1 MLVTDH
7 DILHIHKLLG
17 FGCLTHYAYRIF
29 NKMVHGSM
37 GFESKPMIAYLTPIA
52 HLSLSLSSFIFPV
65 PEYRFNCKTIIWKEL
80 QLHNVIFTSR
90 SVFIMYHS
98 LMCKNYDAWYYY
110 TRLGIVVAHHMMADI
125 VSSVYQKDNKTSTR
139 DIPYSNNTLLNYL
152 LKKYY
157 AFSQLVAV
165 SNLMLTRGYEN
176 PFIIM
181 FPIHLST
188 FLMTLVRKNIIT
200 NNQWHVFYALSLL
213 VPYILNADVIN
224 GGNDKFNV
232 SLVFIVNRLVFNFE
246 KYTNMCA
253 LTFLYNAL
261 YVTKV

>member
-1 MLVTDH
+1 
-7 DILHIHKLLG
+7 
-17 FGCLTHYAYRIF
+17 
-29 NKMVHGSM
+29 
-37 GFESKPMIAYLTPIA
+37 
-52 HLSLSLSSFIFPV
+52 
-65 PEYRFNCKTIIWKEL
+65 
-80 QLHNVIFTSR
+80 
-90 SVFIMYHS
+90 
-98 LMCKNYDAWYYY
+98 
-110 TRLGIVVAHHMMADI
+110 MMADI